1 MERPRKGRLPER
13 SKRGRPARRGHSAL
27 WRQPKRSGGGAA
39 AGASTKGLSLTDGM
53 GGTGMPVPPNV
64 AHMFLHQRLKPSS
77 TAFPSS
83 PIRMAE

>member
-1 MERPRKGRLPER
+1 MERPRKGWLPGG
-13 SKRGRPARRGHSAL
+13 SKRGQPARRGHSAL
-27 WRQPKRSGGGAA
+27 WRQPARSGGAA

-53 GGTGMPVPPNV
+53 GEPACRFPLNA